1 MSHSC
6 QKQLVNKGNCI
17 FEDHDYETF
26 KGCRKSSG
34 HPHTMTEHEDRLI
47 VHTAKTNHRLSFRDI
62 TNIHGVAVSPK
73 PIACQC
79 REVNLISRYVV
90 KKPFLMSKNK
100 KDRLEWALRYI
111 N

>member
-1 MSHSC
+1 
-6 QKQLVNKGNCI
+6 
-17 FEDHDYETF
+17 
-26 KGCRKSSG
+26 
-34 HPHTMTEHEDRLI
+34 MTEHEDRLI
-47 VHTAKTNHRLSFRDI
+47 VRTAKANHRLRFRDI
-62 TNIHGVAVSPK
+62 MNIHGVVVSPK
-73 PIACQC
+73 TTVYRC